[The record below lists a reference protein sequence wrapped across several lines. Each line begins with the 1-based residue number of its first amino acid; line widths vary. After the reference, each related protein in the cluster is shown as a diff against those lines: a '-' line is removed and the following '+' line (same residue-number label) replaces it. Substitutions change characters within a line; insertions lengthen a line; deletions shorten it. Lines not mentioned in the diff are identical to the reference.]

1 MLNNIA
7 HNNGNAKNITRGAEN
22 RTYSQVLFICFPCKI
37 ISGDKMDCIERERL
51 LRLGL
56 KVSYYRKIKGMSV
69 DNLADKTDLSVSTIQ
84 KLESPTLARGASLS
98 VLWRISDVLDIHIS
112 KLLSDDNASYT
123 E

>member
-1 MLNNIA
+1 
-7 HNNGNAKNITRGAEN
+7 
-22 RTYSQVLFICFPCKI
+22 
-37 ISGDKMDCIERERL
+37 
-51 LRLGL
+51 
-56 KVSYYRKIKGMSV
+56 MSV